1 METEPEEEQ
10 QECGSTRSSRA
21 EVHSVTK
28 LLTEGRSE
36 TLAKANSLQVKG
48 QYLKTVSIAG
58 ADTAT
63 DFGKGKLV
71 QALILAGS
79 LR

>member
-1 METEPEEEQ
+1 MWFDSEQ
-10 QECGSTRSSRA
+10 PYRSSFM
-21 EVHSVTK
+21 TK

-36 TLAKANSLQVKG
+36 TRAKEKFSAGQRSTPENSFN
-48 QYLKTVSIAG
+48 AG

-63 DFGKGKLV
+63 DFGRGKLV